1 MTSKEQSVVLSM
13 KTQEHQYGALLWSE
27 PGRLYGSVI
36 EI

>member
-1 MTSKEQSVVLSM
+1 ME
-13 KTQEHQYGALLWSE
+13 TQEHQYGALLWSE